1 VPIRVWTNNLL
12 ISSRRRLLF
21 FHLLL
26 SIAIGAGLIVY
37 ARRFPPVQAQWPWLL
52 LGAALLYGLA
62 AGLLSLLISTRSTRP
77 LRELIEVVR
86 RMAGGDLNA
95 RMLSAS
101 QDEVGHL
108 LAGFNRVAEELQQQ
122 MAAHDKERGRLQ
134 AVLAAMADGILIVN
148 EEGRVRLVN
157 VAATGLL
164 GVTEAEALDRPF
176 AQVAR
181 DHRLIHLWQ
190 RCLERNE
197 EASDTFDSLTD
208 GRTLRAVVTPIRQ
221 LTPPGYLVVVQDL
234 TELRRLERI
243 RREFVSNI
251 SHELR
256 TPLASLR
263 ALADTLRDGALD
275 DPPAARRF
283 LDRMEGEVDSL
294 TQMVAELLE
303 LSRIESGRVPI
314 RLRPVP
320 LADILL
326 PALERLTPQFDRA
339 GLTLAVEIP
348 DDLAPVLADVERVQ
362 QVITNLVHNALK
374 FTPSGGTVSVTAR
387 LSDEKPAWLSG
398 YAQETENPHPSPP
411 PSQGSDQMILVQVQ
425 DTGVGIPPHD
435 LPRIFER
442 FYKADRARSGGGTG
456 LGLAIAKHIVQ
467 AHGGRISAASRE
479 GEGST
484 FSFTLPVAQE

>member
-1 VPIRVWTNNLL
+1 ML
-12 ISSRRRLLF
+12 ISSRSRLLLA
-21 FHLLL
+21 HLLL
-26 SIAIGAGLIVY
+26 ALAIGVGLIVY
-37 ARRFPPVQAQWPWLL
+37 VQRVPTAPEQLPWLL
-52 LGAALLYGLA
+52 LGVALLYGLA
-62 AGLLSLLISTRSTRP
+62 GGLLSLFISTRATRP
-77 LRELIEVVR
+77 LRELIDVVR
-86 RMAGGDLNA
+86 RMAGGDWDA
-95 RMLSAS
+95 RIFSTS
-101 QDEVGHL
+101 QDEVGRL
-108 LAGFNRVAEELQQQ
+108 VSAFNRVAEEMQAQV
-122 MAAHDKERGRLQ
+122 AAHDEERGRLQ
-134 AVLAAMADGILIVN
+134 AVLAAMTDGILIVN
-148 EEGRVRLVN
+148 EDGQVQLVN
-157 VAATGLL
+157 VAAARLL
-164 GVTEAEALDRPF
+164 GVSPANTLDRPF

-190 RCLERNE
+190 RCRERND

-208 GRTLRAVVTPIRQ
+208 NRTLRAIITPIRQ
-221 LTPPGYLVVVQDL
+221 ITPPGYLVIVQDL
-234 TELRRLERI
+234 TELRRLERT

-263 ALADTLRDGALD
+263 ALADTLRDGALE

-283 LDRMEGEVDSL
+283 LDRIDGEVDAL

-314 RLRPVP
+314 RLRSAALSAV
-320 LADILL
+320 IL

-339 GLTLAVEIP
+339 GLTLDVEIP
-348 DDLAPVLADVERVQ
+348 ADLPPALADMERVQ

-374 FTPSGGTVSVTAR
+374 FTPSGGQVRVTAR
-387 LSDEKPAWLSG
+387 LSDEKPDWQPG
-398 YAQETENPHPSPP
+398 YNLETPP
-411 PSQGSDQMILVQVQ
+411 ASTADRMLLVQVR
-425 DTGVGIPPHD
+425 DTGVGIPAHD

-484 FSFTLPVAQE
+484 FSFTLPVARE

>member
-1 VPIRVWTNNLL
+1 MNRIRQN
-12 ISSRRRLLF
+12 RFLLF
-21 FHLLL
+21 SHLLL
-26 SIAIGAGLIVY
+26 SLAIGVGLVVY
-37 ARRFPPVQAQWPWLL
+37 ASRSPISVEQLPWLL
-52 LGAALLYGLA
+52 LGGALLYGVA
-62 AGLLSLLISTRSTRP
+62 AGLLSLLIAIRATRP

-86 RMAGGDLNA
+86 RMAGGDLTV
-95 RMLSAS
+95 RMFSTR
-101 QDEVGHL
+101 QDEVGRL
-108 LAGFNRVAEELQQQ
+108 IDGFNRMAEELQGQ
-122 MAAHDKERGRLQ
+122 MAALGKEQSRLQ

-148 EEGRVRLVN
+148 EEGRVQLVN
-157 VAATGLL
+157 VAATHLL
-164 GVTEAEALDRPF
+164 GIGEADALDRPF

-190 RCLERNE
+190 RCRQQNE
-197 EASDTFDSLTD
+197 EASDTFDSLAD
-208 GRTLRAVVTPIRQ
+208 GRTLRGVVTPIRQ
-221 LTPPGYLVVVQDL
+221 LTPPGYLVIVQDL

-283 LDRMEGEVDSL
+283 LDRMDGEVDSL

-314 RLRPVP
+314 RLRSASLDEV
-320 LADILL
+320 LL
-326 PALERLTPQFDRA
+326 PAMERLTPQFDRA

-348 DDLAPVLADVERVQ
+348 DGLPPALADVERVQ

-374 FTPSGGTVSVTAR
+374 FTPGGGTVTVTAC
-387 LSDEKPAWLSG
+387 LSDEKPDWLPG
-398 YAQETENPHPSPP
+398 YAQETPP
-411 PSQGSDQMILVQVQ
+411 PSTADRMLLVQVK

-479 GEGST
+479 GEGTT
-484 FSFTLPVAQE
+484 FSFTLPVAQD

>member
-1 VPIRVWTNNLL
+1 MNHIRQNRSLL
-12 ISSRRRLLF
+12 VY
-21 FHLLL
+21 HLLL
-26 SIAIGAGLIVY
+26 SLAIGVGLIVY
-37 ARRFPPVQAQWPWLL
+37 VRATPVSAEQLPWLL
-52 LGAALLYGLA
+52 LGGALLYGLA
-62 AGLLSLLISTRSTRP
+62 AGILSLVISAHATRP

-86 RMAGGDLNA
+86 RMAGGDLTV
-95 RMLSAS
+95 RMFFTR
-101 QDEVGHL
+101 QDEVGR
-108 LAGFNRVAEELQQQ
+108 LADGFNRVAEAMQEQ
-122 MAAHDKERGRLQ
+122 MAARRKEQGRLQ

-148 EEGRVRLVN
+148 EEGRVQLVN
-157 VAATGLL
+157 VAATHLL
-164 GVTEAEALDRPF
+164 GIAEADALDRPF

-190 RCLERNE
+190 RCREQNE
-197 EASDTFDSLTD
+197 EASDTFDSLAD
-208 GRTLRAVVTPIRQ
+208 GRTLRGVVAPIRQ
-221 LTPPGYLVVVQDL
+221 LTPPGYLVIVQDL

-283 LDRMEGEVDSL
+283 LDRMDGEVDSL

-314 RLRPVP
+314 RLRAASLGEV
-320 LADILL
+320 LM

-339 GLTLAVEIP
+339 ELTLAVKIP
-348 DDLAPVLADVERVQ
+348 EDLPLALADVERVQ
-362 QVITNLVHNALK
+362 QVITNLVHNAVK
-374 FTPSGGTVSVTAR
+374 FTPSGGTVTVAAR
-387 LSDEKPAWLSG
+387 LSDEKPTWLSG
-398 YAQETENPHPSPP
+398 YAQETPP
-411 PSQGSDQMILVQVQ
+411 PSTADRMLLVQVS
-425 DTGVGIPPHD
+425 DTGVGIPAHD

-484 FSFTLPVAQE
+484 FSFTLPVARE

>member
-1 VPIRVWTNNLL
+1 M
-12 ISSRRRLLF
+12 RRLLF
-21 FHLLL
+21 SPAAWRLLL
-26 SIAIGAGLIVY
+26 VHLAGAFLVGLLVGLFYSPALSFKQILIGAFIFGLAGGLISLAFTWRAMREVRQLVRVMERTVQGDLS
-37 ARRFPPVQAQWPWLL
+37 ARIF
-52 LGAALLYGLA
+52 
-62 AGLLSLLISTRSTRP
+62 STRRDEIGQ
-77 LRELIEVVR
+77 LVR
-86 RMAGGDLNA
+86 AY
-95 RMLSAS
+95 
-101 QDEVGHL
+101 
-108 LAGFNRVAEELQQQ
+108 NRVAEGLQEEI
-122 MAAHDKERGRLQ
+122 AARSKEHSYLLS
-134 AVLAAMADGILIVN
+134 VLDAMGDGVLIVN
-148 EEGRVRLVN
+148 ADGLVGLIN
-157 VAATGLL
+157 QAALTAFR
-164 GVTEAEALDRPF
+164 TSERQALDHPL
-176 AQVAR
+176 AQVVR

-190 RCLERNE
+190 SCAQGNE
-197 EASDTFDSLTD
+197 EVSQTYETLDG
-208 GRTLRAVVTPIRQ
+208 GRTLRSVMAPIRASSPQ
-221 LTPPGYLVVVQDL
+221 SYLVMIQDL
-234 TELRRLERI
+234 TEVRRLERI
-243 RREFVSNI
+243 RREFVSNV

-283 LDRMEGEVDSL
+283 LDRMDGEVDSL

-314 RLRPVP
+314 RLRAVS
-320 LADILL
+320 LDEVLL

-348 DDLAPVLADVERVQ
+348 DALPSALADVERVQ

-374 FTPSGGTVSVTAR
+374 FTSGGGTVTVTAR
-387 LSDEKPAWLSG
+387 LSDEKPDWLPG
-398 YAQETENPHPSPP
+398 YAQETPP
-411 PSQGSDQMILVQVQ
+411 PSTADRMLLVQVR

-456 LGLAIAKHIVQ
+456 LGLAIAKHIIQ

-484 FSFTLPVAQE
+484 FSFTLPVARE